1 MSQAFYLSPVDT
13 SITALTTV
21 LFKTAQSGSSPLTL
35 TSTDGEASNHSNY
48 TQLATCAIV
57 FKDFGAFYKMK
68 IKGMDFDGFNMYNN
82 FGSDAATDVSFLAGG
97 SSETKIGVTSG
108 QTTDLDLGSYR
119 DSSAGTLA
127 SNSAYAYT
135 AVGASAAD
143 TYASSS
149 QEYMTDLY
157 MGKVAEDV
165 FTDSQYIKLFGN
177 ESAVRTA
184 VSGAVDATSAKFNG
198 LSAEDDEYVSAV
210 DLSTSAS
217 TASPAQVMFNLFQKD
232 DTLSAR
238 LKTRLD
244 DIAAA
249 VTTGKASAVT
259 AGAEISNSSSDKIG
273 EYAAA
278 ADANAVRDVIVYLPL
293 LADDTIV
300 LNSYF
305 NVDDTSSTG
314 TQVIAAGNLGSGD
327 GASGA
332 ARFHKNYYI
341 TCTATAT
348 A

>member
-1 MSQAFYLSPVDT
+1 MYNMSATAFYLAPVRTTID
-13 SITALTTV
+13 ALTTV
-21 LFKTAQSGSSPLTL
+21 LFKTAQAGNAPL
-35 TSTDGEASNHSNY
+35 STTASNANTTNHANY

-68 IKGMDFDGFNMYNN
+68 IKGMDFDGYNMHDNL
-82 FGSDAATDVSFLAGG
+82 GSDAATDVSFLAGG

-119 DSSAGTLA
+119 DATAGTLA

-135 AVGASAAD
+135 AVGATAAN
-143 TYASSS
+143 TYAVAS

-157 MGKVAEDV
+157 MGKVSEDI
-165 FTDSQYIKLFGN
+165 FTDSQYIKLFDN
-177 ESAVRTA
+177 ESAVRTKVKSA
-184 VSGAVDATSAKFNG
+184 VTATSAAFNN
-198 LSAEDDEYVSAV
+198 LSASDDTYVNAV

-217 TASPAQVMFNLFQKD
+217 SASPAQVMFNLFQGHD
-232 DTLSAR
+232 DLSAR

-249 VTTGKASAVT
+249 VTTGKGSSVSA
-259 AGAEISNSSSDKIG
+259 GDEIGSGLG

-278 ADANAVRDVIVYLPL
+278 ADANAVRDVIVYLPV
-293 LADDTIV
+293 LAGDTIV

-305 NVDDTSSTG
+305 NVDDSNSNG
-314 TQVIAAGNLGSGD
+314 TQVIASTNLGTGD
-327 GASGA
+327 GGSGA
-332 ARFHKNYYI
+332 ARHHHNYYI